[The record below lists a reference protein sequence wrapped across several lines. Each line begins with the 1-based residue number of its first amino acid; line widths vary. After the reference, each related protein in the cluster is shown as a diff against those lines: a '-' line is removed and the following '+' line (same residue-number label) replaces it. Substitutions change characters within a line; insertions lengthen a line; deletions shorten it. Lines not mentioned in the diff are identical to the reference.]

1 MRRRV
6 RRSAKKSFHVRALA
20 AGAFGEA
27 AEGAVEALRE
37 KPLAGAK
44 RCCGVKKRGC
54 DCRASESALPLARA
68 RVLVENGAARVEAE
82 AEAEAELGP
91 RIAGG
96 WRLAKARAGQRALRA
111 SIFGVFVVDGEVGSC
126 GC

>member
-54 DCRASESALPLARA
+54 DCRASESALPLAR
-68 RVLVENGAARVEAE
+68 VLVENGAARAGE
-82 AEAEAELGP
+82 ELAP

-111 SIFGVFVVDGEVGSC
+111 SIFCVFVVDGEVGSC

>member
-1 MRRRV
+1 M
-6 RRSAKKSFHVRALA
+6 
-20 AGAFGEA
+20 GEA
-27 AEGAVEALRE
+27 AAGAVEALRG

-54 DCRASESALPLARA
+54 DCRASASALALA
-68 RVLVENGAARVEAE
+68 RVLVENGAARAE
-82 AEAEAELGP
+82 AEGELGP

-111 SIFGVFVVDGEVGSC
+111 SIFCVFVVDGEVGSC